1 MHSTGTK
8 STTTKC
14 PGDTTGIRK
23 KHPGEPL
30 PAARL
35 ASWLLVSLILCCVP
49 LYVSAQQQ
57 KDFVVN
63 YELEDRLNK
72 HFSNYFDPATYFI
85 SVRSTVAYSETGKAE
100 LRSPESARLPGIPVV
115 LSNVEQVRRQ
125 QMSTMGFP
133 TTTGLM
139 NILDNDIIIFADI
152 SHSKENLEFMQILA
166 TYAIPFVE
174 DRGDQIRIV
183 QQTFPPRAIKK
194 DHLIFELADPLPDP
208 QNIRLMMPDDDSMVR
223 NQVTVQ
229 HYIWITAGMFVAL
242 LLFMVLLFYIFYRK
256 IMDTLGVKKK
266 MQEQGPGNY
275 EQYFDK
281 K

>member
-1 MHSTGTK
+1 MHSTRTK
-8 STTTKC
+8 STATKC
-14 PGDTTGIRK
+14 AGYMQGICK
-23 KHPGEPL
+23 KLPGEPL
-30 PAARL
+30 PATKLAR
-35 ASWLLVSLILCCVP
+35 WLLVPLILCCVP
-49 LYVSAQQQ
+49 LYITANQE
-57 KDFVVN
+57 KDFIVN

-100 LRSPESARLPGIPVV
+100 VRSPESARLPGIPVV
-115 LSNVEQVRRQ
+115 LSNVEQIRRQ

-133 TTTGLM
+133 STTGLM

-174 DRGDQIRIV
+174 GRGDQIRII

-194 DHLIFELADPLPDP
+194 DHLIFELANPLPDP
-208 QNIRLMMPDDDSMVR
+208 QNIRLIMPEEDAGGRTHVPLHFY
-223 NQVTVQ
+223 T
-229 HYIWITAGMFVAL
+229 WITAGMFVVL

-256 IMDTLGVKKK
+256 LMDILGVKKK
-266 MQEQGPGNY
+266 LHEQGQGNY